1 MAKRGR
7 PPGTGK
13 KENIDKKGYFYE
25 REEQAVVDYLNS
37 NDIAERNQ
45 IYNTILKPAFEKMVE
60 SIIHR
65 YKLYVPEEE
74 YDETF
79 NDTLSF
85 LLSKLN
91 CFSPE
96 RNYKAYS
103 YCGTICKNY
112 LIYRINN
119 YKKEQKRLIPLD
131 YNNEQF
137 TEIKYEDSSEKVSF
151 LTLLLKKTSNKIKD
165 MLNGGTKDSLNENEI
180 KIGNALVLLLDN
192 WDDILST
199 NGSAK
204 LNKSAVLFF
213 LREQTNLNTK
223 ELRDNMK
230 KFKLEYFT
238 TKNKLLS

>member
-13 KENIDKKGYFYE
+13 TNTNKKGYFYE
-25 REEQAVVDYLNS
+25 REEQAVIDYLKS
-37 NDIAERNQ
+37 TDEKERNE
-45 IYNTILKPAFEKMVE
+45 IYNNILKPAFEKMVE

-65 YKLYVPEEE
+65 YKLYVPEEA

-91 CFSPE
+91 CFSPDK
-96 RNYKAYS
+96 NYKAYS

-119 YKKEQKRLIPLD
+119 FKKEQKRTITLD

-137 TEIKYEDSSEKVSF
+137 TEIKYEDTSEKISF
-151 LTLLLKKTSNKIKD
+151 LTLLLKKTSEKIKK
-165 MLNGGTKDSLNENEI
+165 MLNDDLKTPLSENEI
-180 KIGNALVLLLDN
+180 KIGKALILLLEN

-213 LREQTNLNTK
+213 LREQTNLTTK

-230 KFKLEYFT
+230 KFKIEYFMI
-238 TKNKLLS
+238 KNKLLS

>member
-13 KENIDKKGYFYE
+13 VNGEKKGYFYE
-25 REEQAVVDYLNS
+25 KEEQAVIDYLKS
-37 NDIAERNQ
+37 NDEKERNE

-74 YDETF
+74 YEETF

-96 RNYKAYS
+96 KNYKAYS

-119 YKKEQKRLIPLD
+119 FKKEQKRTIPLD
-131 YNNEQF
+131 YSNEQF
-137 TEIKYEDSSEKVSF
+137 TEIKYEDSNEKISF
-151 LTLLLKKTSNKIKD
+151 LTLLLKKTSKKIKD
-165 MLNGGTKDSLNENEI
+165 MLEGNTKTQLNEDEK
-180 KIGNALVLLLDN
+180 KIGNALILLLDN
-192 WDDILST
+192 WEDILST

-230 KFKLEYFT
+230 KFKIEYFT